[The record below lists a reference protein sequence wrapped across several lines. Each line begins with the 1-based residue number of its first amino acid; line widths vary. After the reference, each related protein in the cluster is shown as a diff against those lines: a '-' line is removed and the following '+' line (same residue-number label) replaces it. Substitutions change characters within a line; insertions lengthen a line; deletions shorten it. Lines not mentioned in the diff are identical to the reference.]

1 MEIQKTIQKLKETGN
16 LNNLYRRNELDKAYF
31 AFDAA

>member
-16 LNNLYRRNELDKAYF
+16 LNNSYRNELDKAYF